1 MKGFLKFL
9 IISLILISAVLVP
22 LNIWLKTSS
31 AQEQLASLVEEIITE
46 QLGIDVKILGLNLS
60 LPLIARANNIS
71 FSEQGKE
78 TIIIKNFYINI
89 LPSLFSFWEVNIW
102 SLSAE
107 ELRIIQPPTIT
118 TKDNNSSSGL
128 FNPNIIIQEANIAKI
143 ILDQSLTNQEEE
155 LIISLDSHLEFNSDK
170 QQLHFAIINQLLSQK
185 SLLGD
190 NAVEILGSYNI
201 KKDKT
206 NINSLKINSD
216 LVKIDGEF
224 FMDKS
229 ADQISGKIIYNS
241 NVL

>member
-170 QQLHFAIINQLLSQK
+170 QQLDLHHSQVTLTKNQEHILQLVFHPTQDLLTEVCK
-185 SLLGD
+185 
-190 NAVEILGSYNI
+190 V
-201 KKDKT
+201 
-206 NINSLKINSD
+206 
-216 LVKIDGEF
+216 F
-224 FMDKS
+224 FHP
-229 ADQISGKIIYNS
+229 
-241 NVL
+241 